1 MVNTSVL
8 VPFPKNLCALS
19 TFAFILLCASAPFA
33 PSPIHIRA
41 KIPRN
46 NAANR
51 GLAASP
57 ASITST

>member
-1 MVNTSVL
+1 MLNPSVL
-8 VPFPKNLCALS
+8 VLFPKTFAI
-19 TFAFILLCASAPFA
+19 FAFIILCDSAPSA
-33 PSPIHIRA
+33 SSPIHMRA
-41 KIPRN
+41 KMPRN